1 VTGSDESGR
10 DNVSSKSASPL
21 MLL

>member
-10 DNVSSKSASPL
+10 DHVSSKSASPL